1 MYTAQTLTESS
12 RFPRLPLAKYF
23 QVAAIAIVGIAL
35 SIAAMYLLDDSI
47 RTKRQMEFDKA
58 VGSVVARLEQGTTT
72 YENVLRN
79 LDALFRNSVQVVR
92 DVFELYSTVP
102 AESNPAIRCIGYA
115 SIVTPREL
123 GEFTFYARSERYYDY
138 HVQPPGERPLYMPVL
153 YAVPYPQRAS
163 VIGFDLLSRPELAEA
178 AMRAQQK
185 RTIIASQV
193 FTVQRDTAAVVLMI
207 PTQHKNSSDVV
218 LPTAHSRYDGVLF
231 VEMDVR
237 KFLQTSLGDSVA
249 SDRMLNFR
257 VLEDG
262 AGRTPSV
269 IATFGTSDAPTS
281 EDAFHTERRIAIAD
295 RTFLVEFTSAPIL
308 TQGIENYFGIF
319 ALGGGIITTLI
330 LCGFVLSV
338 LSAHERAVQL
348 ADRITE
354 GNRRILEA
362 SRDIIGTITLDGG
375 KWQTVNPAVQSV
387 LGYEPAL
394 VVGRLMTQYV
404 ATEPER
410 IRLLSTLGS
419 KELDSTTLEL
429 QMVAADGSLRW
440 ISWNISIARQEGIAY
455 VVGRDV
461 TLEHQARQELELRS
475 RQVQLAEQLALE
487 ASASKSAFMQRLTRY
502 LRSSLVTT
510 LEGMHHMVLQMDPSN
525 ERQTRFVKLA
535 NESSDR
541 LFAIVN
547 DLLDVAGEH
556 SVNGPDT
563 VELGRILHQ
572 AQQTYRTWGGSC
584 IFIERSV
591 EHGTRLAAEER
602 VVAEAFANLF
612 AALTAGARSGAIE
625 LTTII
630 NAQEQVLEVQV
641 LAPYSLEVAEQ
652 IRVFNRSQQHLV
664 EALAHDRDD
673 ILFRLGIAASQIRRV
688 GGTFSVETLGQEGNV
703 ALITIPL
710 A

>member
-1 MYTAQTLTESS
+1 M
-12 RFPRLPLAKYF
+12 
-23 QVAAIAIVGIAL
+23 
-35 SIAAMYLLDDSI
+35 
-47 RTKRQMEFDKA
+47 
-58 VGSVVARLEQGTTT
+58 
-72 YENVLRN
+72 
-79 LDALFRNSVQVVR
+79 
-92 DVFELYSTVP
+92 
-102 AESNPAIRCIGYA
+102 
-115 SIVTPREL
+115 
-123 GEFTFYARSERYYDY
+123 
-138 HVQPPGERPLYMPVL
+138 
-153 YAVPYPQRAS
+153 
-163 VIGFDLLSRPELAEA
+163 
-178 AMRAQQK
+178 
-185 RTIIASQV
+185 
-193 FTVQRDTAAVVLMI
+193 
-207 PTQHKNSSDVV
+207 
-218 LPTAHSRYDGVLF
+218 
-231 VEMDVR
+231 
-237 KFLQTSLGDSVA
+237 
-249 SDRMLNFR
+249 
-257 VLEDG
+257 
-262 AGRTPSV
+262 
-269 IATFGTSDAPTS
+269 
-281 EDAFHTERRIAIAD
+281 
-295 RTFLVEFTSAPIL
+295 
-308 TQGIENYFGIF
+308 
-319 ALGGGIITTLI
+319 
-330 LCGFVLSV
+330 LSV

-394 VVGRLMTQYV
+394 VIGRLMTQYV

-419 KELDSTTLEL
+419 KELDSATLEL

-487 ASASKSAFMQRLTRY
+487 ANASKSAFMQRLTRY

-584 IFIERSV
+584 IFIEQSV

-612 AALTAGARSGAIE
+612 AALTAGTRSGAIE

-641 LAPYSLEVAEQ
+641 LAPYSLEVAEL

-673 ILFRLGIAASQIRRV
+673 ILFRFGIAASQIRRV

>member
-123 GEFTFYARSERYYDY
+123 GSLPSMPDRSVTTTTTSCHRASA
-138 HVQPPGERPLYMPVL
+138 LYMPVL

-185 RTIIASQV
+185 CTIIASQV

-231 VEMDVR
+231 VEIDVR

-295 RTFLVEFTSAPIL
+295 RTFLLEFTSAPIL

-319 ALGGGIITTLI
+319 ALGVGSSQRSFSVD
-330 LCGFVLSV
+330 LCSRCSV
-338 LSAHERAVQL
+338 RTNGQFGLQ
-348 ADRITE
+348 I
-354 GNRRILEA
+354 A
-362 SRDIIGTITLDGG
+362 SPKAIG
-375 KWQTVNPAVQSV
+375 
-387 LGYEPAL
+387 
-394 VVGRLMTQYV
+394 
-404 ATEPER
+404 
-410 IRLLSTLGS
+410 
-419 KELDSTTLEL
+419 
-429 QMVAADGSLRW
+429 GSLKHR
-440 ISWNISIARQEGIAY
+440 A
-455 VVGRDV
+455 
-461 TLEHQARQELELRS
+461 T
-475 RQVQLAEQLALE
+475 
-487 ASASKSAFMQRLTRY
+487 
-502 LRSSLVTT
+502 
-510 LEGMHHMVLQMDPSN
+510 
-525 ERQTRFVKLA
+525 
-535 NESSDR
+535 
-541 LFAIVN
+541 
-547 DLLDVAGEH
+547 
-556 SVNGPDT
+556 
-563 VELGRILHQ
+563 
-572 AQQTYRTWGGSC
+572 
-584 IFIERSV
+584 
-591 EHGTRLAAEER
+591 
-602 VVAEAFANLF
+602 
-612 AALTAGARSGAIE
+612 
-625 LTTII
+625 
-630 NAQEQVLEVQV
+630 
-641 LAPYSLEVAEQ
+641 SLE
-652 IRVFNRSQQHLV
+652 R
-664 EALAHDRDD
+664 
-673 ILFRLGIAASQIRRV
+673 
-688 GGTFSVETLGQEGNV
+688 
-703 ALITIPL
+703 
-710 A
+710 